1 MRVARFLLC
10 MQMTRSMFVKFSI
23 MLALVV
29 AGLAIIIVFPAE
41 ADKSRVEFESSLTV
55 PVDEYRY
62 EVASIF
68 VPAYSDSAWYV
79 ASFSVS
85 GGGVVSFYAFDAGR
99 FQLWLDGVY
108 HPDWVVGNGGQCFVG
123 VSGGDVGEFQ
133 NLYLVVLNDVASGSQ
148 NVDLQVAR
156 QWHESSRLGLFV
168 GSVVF
173 SLGVGLIPVLFYGV
187 NRLHVEYSVLL
198 SVMAWIVVFFVAL
211 APYTIIPLTWD
222 TLVYSLVMTVP
233 GVLFFEAFPLIVWLY
248 LVQKHDGFAFFR
260 SWNMKERLQ
269 VVSVF
274 LMFGFCVP
282 IVFMVFRVVS
292 MISYWPVDPDV
303 YTLYPVA
310 AGLLLM
316 LVGAVVLAVLYVV
329 RVRGR
334 SVPAVA
340 GSG

>member
-1 MRVARFLLC
+1 MR
-10 MQMTRSMFVKFSI
+10 MTRSVFVKFSI

-29 AGLAIIIVFPAE
+29 AGLAVIIAFPAE
-41 ADKSRVEFESSLTV
+41 ADKSQVEFESSLTV
-55 PVDEYRY
+55 PAGEYGY
-62 EVASIF
+62 EVAEIY

-79 ASFSVS
+79 ASFSVAS
-85 GGGVVSFYAFDAGR
+85 GEVVR
-99 FQLWLDGVY
+99 FCALDVARYELWLDGPY
-108 HPDWVVGNGGQCFVG
+108 LPNWVGGSGGQCFMS
-123 VSGGDVGEFQ
+123 VSGGEVGEFQ
-133 NLYLVVLNDVASGSQ
+133 SLYLIVLNDVVSVSQ
-148 NVDLQVAR
+148 SVDLQVVR

-173 SLGVGLIPVLFYGV
+173 SLGIGLIPVLLYGV

-198 SVMAWIVVFFVAL
+198 SVMAWIVVFFVGL
-211 APYTIIPLTWD
+211 APYTIFPLTWG

-233 GVLFFEAFPLIVWLY
+233 GVLFFEAFPLIVLLY
-248 LVQKHDGFAFFR
+248 LVEKHDGFAFFKG
-260 SWNMKERLQ
+260 WNMKERLE

-274 LMFGFCVP
+274 LLFGFCVP
-282 IVFMVFRVVS
+282 IVFMVFRMVS
-292 MISYWPVDPDV
+292 MMIMWPVDPDI
-303 YTLYPVA
+303 YTGLSVT